1 MASPKKGV
9 LTSDTLVPS
18 VSKGPSKED
27 IAKSAFQNGNFGD
40 AIRHLKVGGKV
51 KRNVWPGQVY
61 LSLAKEELLKHSPTW
76 AAGFQYDAIHADL
89 LAKDWQST

>member
-9 LTSDTLVPS
+9 LTSDALVPG
-18 VSKGPSKED
+18 KPKASKED

-51 KRNVWPGQVY
+51 KRNVWPDQVY
-61 LSLAKEELLKHSPTW
+61 LALKDEALLKHGPTLGSW
-76 AAGFQYDAIHADL
+76 QYDAIHADL
-89 LAKDWQST
+89 LAKDWQSI